1 MKIRE
6 FEMWCQEMDSRL
18 KEANDKGVPL
28 IIEDLNR
35 KGIDLSKDI
44 SYIQSNKNKTVMID
58 KDREEFNYKLEMLF
72 DEYHYSIYLI
82 DDIWEMKDKIKA
94 KVKAFKKD

>member
-1 MKIRE
+1 MPT
-6 FEMWCQEMDSRL
+6 D
-18 KEANDKGVPL
+18 
-28 IIEDLNR
+28 
-35 KGIDLSKDI
+35 
-44 SYIQSNKNKTVMID
+44 KNKKVMFD
-58 KDREEFNYKLEMLF
+58 NDREEFNYKLEMLF

>member
-1 MKIRE
+1 
-6 FEMWCQEMDSRL
+6 
-18 KEANDKGVPL
+18 
-28 IIEDLNR
+28 
-35 KGIDLSKDI
+35 
-44 SYIQSNKNKTVMID
+44 MID

-94 KVKAFKKD
+94 EIAKCPTYTSPDMLFNDLSLFL

>member
-18 KEANDKGVPL
+18 KEANEKGVPL

-44 SYIQSNKNKTVMID
+44 SYIQSNKK
-58 KDREEFNYKLEMLF
+58 
-72 DEYHYSIYLI
+72 
-82 DDIWEMKDKIKA
+82 
-94 KVKAFKKD
+94 